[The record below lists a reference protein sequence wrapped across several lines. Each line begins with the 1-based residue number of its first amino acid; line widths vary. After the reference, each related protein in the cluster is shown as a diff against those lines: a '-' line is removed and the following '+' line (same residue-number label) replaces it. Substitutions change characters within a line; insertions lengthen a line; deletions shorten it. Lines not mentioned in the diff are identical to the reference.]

1 MSFKKWLADGV
12 EDLKM
17 MLYVILG
24 IAQIGGIILLFTTPR
39 YGISILLI
47 VGSGIGIYLLS

>member
-12 EDLKM
+12 EDLKLI
-17 MLYVILG
+17 LYVILG
-24 IAQIGGIILLFTTPR
+24 IAQIGGFILLFTTPL

-47 VGSGIGIYLLS
+47 VVSGIGIYLLS

>member
-24 IAQIGGIILLFTTPR
+24 IAQIGGIILLFTTPL

-47 VGSGIGIYLLS
+47 VVSGIGIYLLS